1 MPRFIAVLFL
11 FFITVPGMT
20 QKSSNK
26 EELRWMSLPEVE
38 EALKKAP
45 RPVLIDLYTDWCGWC
60 KVMDKRTYKNPKVI
74 EYLNRHFYAVKL
86 DAEAKAPYTWMG
98 KQFQF
103 NEQYRTNEIALYLTG
118 GQLSYPTTV
127 IIPSPGEAPQ
137 AIPGFMLPKELEP
150 LVKYFGD
157 KGYPNTPFPVFE
169 KNLKRAW

>member
-26 EELRWMSLPEVE
+26 EELQWMSLPEVE

-98 KQFQF
+98 RQFQF
-103 NEQYRTNEIALYLTG
+103 N
-118 GQLSYPTTV
+118 
-127 IIPSPGEAPQ
+127 
-137 AIPGFMLPKELEP
+137 
-150 LVKYFGD
+150 
-157 KGYPNTPFPVFE
+157 
-169 KNLKRAW
+169 